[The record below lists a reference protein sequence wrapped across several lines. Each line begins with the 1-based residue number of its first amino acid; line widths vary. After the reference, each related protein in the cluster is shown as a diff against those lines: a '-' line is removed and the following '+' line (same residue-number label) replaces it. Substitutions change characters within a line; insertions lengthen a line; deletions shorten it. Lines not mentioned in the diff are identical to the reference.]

1 MFVNKSNSIQ
11 VKILLSHY
19 QGKAEE
25 IGLLDTGATENF
37 IDHTMVARL
46 WLGTKKLPFKRAVYN
61 VDGTLNRHGTIDRA
75 CDLLVSRGNKK
86 ARQRFYI
93 TNLGQDRFILGYP
106 WFREFQ
112 PDIDWAN
119 GMLKGP
125 TIQMETL
132 LFGTL
137 QQAKRYLEEK
147 KDEDVILKTKETLL
161 WLGVTPSEMK

>member
-1 MFVNKSNSIQ
+1 M
-11 VKILLSHY
+11 
-19 QGKAEE
+19 
-25 IGLLDTGATENF
+25 
-37 IDHTMVARL
+37 
-46 WLGTKKLPFKRAVYN
+46 KKLPFKRTVYN

-75 CDLLVSRGNKK
+75 CNLLISRGNKK
-86 ARQRFYI
+86 ARQWFYV

-119 GMLKGP
+119 GMLRGP

-137 QQAKRYLEEK
+137 QLVFKGPVWSSLLT
-147 KDEDVILKTKETLL
+147 ILGLNRDRDR
-161 WLGVTPSEMK
+161 S

>member
-1 MFVNKSNSIQ
+1 VFVNKSNSIQ

-25 IGLLDTGATENF
+25 IGLLNTGATENF
-37 IDHTMVARL
+37 IDHTTVARL
-46 WLGTKKLPFKRAVYN
+46 RLGTKKLPFKRAVYN
-61 VDGTLNRHGTIDRA
+61 VDGTLNCHGTIDRA

-86 ARQRFYI
+86 ARQRFYV
-93 TNLGQDRFILGYP
+93 TNLGHNRFILGYL

-119 GMLKGP
+119 GMLKGL

-137 QQAKRYLEEK
+137 Q
-147 KDEDVILKTKETLL
+147 
-161 WLGVTPSEMK
+161 